1 MVSFIIPAWNE
12 EPMLRQTL
20 PVLEE
25 AARALPV
32 PHETI
37 VVDDASTDRT
47 GRVAREHG
55 ARVLMVHLRQMAAT
69 RNAGA
74 KLARGDMLVFV
85 DADTF
90 VNEAVLTGAVKA
102 VRDGAVGGSGL
113 VLFEGTLP
121 LYAKLL
127 IPLSHV
133 FRRAFRLAAGCFLF
147 CERAAFES
155 VGGFNEKLYAAEEVD
170 LGARLKRAGRFVI
183 LRESVI
189 TSGRKLRDYSGWE
202 ILGILLRL
210 AAGGWSS
217 FRSRKGLEIW
227 YERRH
232 DPG

>member
-1 MVSFIIPAWNE
+1 MIAMRPKKEAMRAIKMVSFIIPAWNE

-133 FRRAFRLAAGCFLF
+133 FRRAFPDRAPALLAGVSG
-147 CERAAFES
+147 S
-155 VGGFNEKLYAAEEVD
+155 V
-170 LGARLKRAGRFVI
+170 
-183 LRESVI
+183 
-189 TSGRKLRDYSGWE
+189 SG
-202 ILGILLRL
+202 
-210 AAGGWSS
+210 
-217 FRSRKGLEIW
+217 
-227 YERRH
+227 
-232 DPG
+232 